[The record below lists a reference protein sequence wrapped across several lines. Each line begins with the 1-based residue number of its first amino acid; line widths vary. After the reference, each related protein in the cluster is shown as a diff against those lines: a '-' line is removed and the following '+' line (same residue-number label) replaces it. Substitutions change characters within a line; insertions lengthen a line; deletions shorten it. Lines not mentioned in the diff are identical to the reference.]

1 MPPYDDAS
9 WPVRDDLASAHAATV
24 AHWAGPGT
32 WWTAEQRLTLVA
44 EARRARDAPD
54 APAWHAPSAVEPE
67 RVATR
72 PVPAAAVDA
81 VWRITRHPGSLVA
94 SWYESIVGSAGV
106 SVEQYVELVGIV
118 AEVASLDS
126 LARGIGVD
134 PLPLPE
140 ATPGAPTRARPDG
153 AALHRHWVPIVDD
166 GGPNVTKALSLVPAE
181 TAAVRRLAEA
191 QYLPGD
197 ALMGDLAWSRGPLDR
212 MQTELIAAR
221 TSALNECF
229 Y

>member
-1 MPPYDDAS
+1 MLPYDDAR
-9 WPVRDDLASAHAATV
+9 WPVREDLATAHAATV
-24 AHWAGPGT
+24 VHWAAPGT
-32 WWTAEQRLTLVA
+32 WWTAEQRLALVS
-44 EARRARDAPD
+44 EARRARAAPE
-54 APAWHAPSAVEPE
+54 APAWHAPSAVEPA
-67 RVATR
+67 RVAAL

-94 SWYESIVGSAGV
+94 SWYESIVGESGV

-118 AEVASLDS
+118 AEAASLDS
-126 LARGIGVD
+126 FARAIGVA
-134 PLPLPE
+134 PLALPD
-140 ATPGAPTRARPDG
+140 AAPGAPTHARPDG
-153 AALHRHWVPIVDD
+153 VAGHGHWVPIVDD

-181 TAAVRRLAEA
+181 TSAVRRLAEA

-197 ALMGDLAWSRGPLDR
+197 ALMGDLAWSRGRLDR